1 MDFYKGKKVLIT
13 GNTGY
18 KGAWLAK
25 MLKFLGAEVYGVSI
39 GYEENSLYGKFKE
52 GRIETYFIDIT
63 NFEKI
68 KAFINQINPEIVFH
82 LAAQAYVDESIN
94 NPLRT
99 YQTNILGLA
108 NILECVRA
116 SNTIRSVVVVTS
128 DKCYENNGD
137 GTAYK
142 EGAPL
147 GAADPYSTSK
157 ACQELVAQ
165 SYYKTFLS
173 NLGINLATARA
184 SNVIGGG
191 DFNTKRLL
199 PYVIDS
205 FLCKKQPELRSVS
218 AIRPWQNILD
228 VLYGYLL
235 LGEKLNNDNKY
246 CIPFNFGPNEASFIS
261 VGRIV
266 EMLSEYFEN
275 ARYVSVQTK
284 HFVEADILKLDSTRA
299 KHLLGWF
306 PLLSLEGTVQQ
317 TAEFH
322 KEIYGGK
329 DADTVCDFY
338 ISRYF
343 KSVNI

>member
-1 MDFYKGKKVLIT
+1 MDFYKGKKILLT

-18 KGAWLAK
+18 KGAWLTK

-39 GYEENSLYGKFKE
+39 GYEEFSLYGRLRE
-52 GRIETYFIDIT
+52 GRIATSFTDIT
-63 NFEKI
+63 DFEKT
-68 KAFINQINPEIVFH
+68 KAFISQINPEIVFH
-82 LAAQAYVDESIN
+82 LAAQAYVDVSVN

-99 YQTNILGLA
+99 YQTNILGLV

-137 GTAYK
+137 GTIYS
-142 EGAPL
+142 EDAPI

-165 SYYKTFLS
+165 SYYKTYLS
-173 NLGINLATARA
+173 NLGIGLATARA

-199 PYVIDS
+199 PYVVDC
-205 FLCKKQPELRSVS
+205 FLGKQKPELRNIEAV
-218 AIRPWQNILD
+218 RPWQNILD

-235 LGEKLNNDNKY
+235 LGERLNTDSKY
-246 CIPFNFGPNEASFIS
+246 CIPFNFGPNECSFVS
-261 VGRIV
+261 VGTIV
-266 EMLSEYFEN
+266 EMLSGYFEN
-275 ARYVSVQTK
+275 ATYVSMPTK
-284 HFVEADILKLDSTRA
+284 HFTEANILKLDSKRA
-299 KHLLGWF
+299 RNMLCWS
-306 PLLSLEGTVQQ
+306 PLLTLEDTVQQ

-322 KEIYGGK
+322 KEIYAGK
-329 DADTVCDFY
+329 DADAVCDFY
-338 ISRYF
+338 ISKYMKGR
-343 KSVNI
+343 

>member
-18 KGAWLAK
+18 KGAWLTK
-25 MLKFLGAEVYGVSI
+25 MLLFLGAEVSGISI
-39 GYEENSLYGKFKE
+39 GYEENSLYERLTKA
-52 GRIETYFIDIT
+52 RIETYFTDIADFDT
-63 NFEKI
+63 TKEYIRQI
-68 KAFINQINPEIVFH
+68 KPEIVFH
-82 LAAQAYVDESIN
+82 LAAQAYVDVSIN
-94 NPLRT
+94 NPLKT
-99 YQTNILGLA
+99 YQTNVVGLA
-108 NILECVRA
+108 NILECIKE
-116 SNTIRSVVVVTS
+116 SNTIRTVVVVTS

-142 EGAPL
+142 EEAPL

-199 PYVIDS
+199 PYVIDR
-205 FLCKKQPELRSVS
+205 FLCKKQPELRNVS

-266 EMLSEYFEN
+266 EMLSGYFEN
-275 ARYVSVQTK
+275 ARYVSVQIK

-299 KHLLGWF
+299 KHLLGWL
-306 PLLSLEGTVQQ
+306 PALTLEETVKQ
-317 TAEFH
+317 TVEFH
-322 KEIYGGK
+322 KAIYAGK
-329 DADTVCDFY
+329 SADDVCDFY
-338 ISRYF
+338 INKYMGGR
-343 KSVNI
+343 

>member
-18 KGAWLAK
+18 KGAWLTK
-25 MLKFLGAEVYGVSI
+25 MLLSLGAEVSGISI
-39 GYEENSLYGKFKE
+39 GYEENSLYERLTKARVETCFTDIADFDKTKE
-52 GRIETYFIDIT
+52 YIRQ
-63 NFEKI
+63 I
-68 KAFINQINPEIVFH
+68 KPEIVFH
-82 LAAQAYVDESIN
+82 LAAQAYVDVSIN
-94 NPLRT
+94 NALKT
-99 YQTNILGLA
+99 YQTNVVGLA
-108 NILECVRA
+108 NILECIKE
-116 SNTIRSVVVVTS
+116 SNTIRTVVVVTS

-142 EGAPL
+142 EEAPL

-205 FLCKKQPELRSVS
+205 FLCKKQPELRNVS

-246 CIPFNFGPNEASFIS
+246 CLPFNFGPHEASFIS
-261 VGRIV
+261 VGSIV
-266 EMLSEYFEN
+266 EMLSGYFEN
-275 ARYVSVQTK
+275 ATYVYIPIK
-284 HFVEADILKLDSTRA
+284 HFAEANILKLDSTRA
-299 KHLLGWF
+299 KQMLGWF
-306 PLLSLEGTVQQ
+306 PRLALEDTVQQ

-322 KEIYGGK
+322 KEICAGK
-329 DADTVCDFY
+329 DADAVCDFY
-338 ISRYF
+338 INKYMKGR
-343 KSVNI
+343 

>member
-18 KGAWLAK
+18 KGAWLTK
-25 MLKFLGAEVYGVSI
+25 MLKFLGAEVYGASI
-39 GYEENSLYGKFKE
+39 GYEENSLYGRFKD
-52 GRIETYFIDIT
+52 GRIETYFTDIT
-63 NFEKI
+63 NFEKM
-68 KAFINQINPEIVFH
+68 KEFINRINPEVVFH
-82 LAAQAYVDESIN
+82 LAAQAYVDVSIN

-108 NILECVRA
+108 NILECVRE

-128 DKCYENNGD
+128 DKCYENNGE
-137 GTAYK
+137 GTVYR
-142 EGAPL
+142 EEDSL

-165 SYYKTFLS
+165 SYYKTYLS
-173 NLGINLATARA
+173 KLGIGLATARA

-191 DFNTKRLL
+191 DFSTKRLL
-199 PYVIDS
+199 PYVIDC
-205 FLCKKQPELRSVS
+205 FLVKKQPELRNIS
-218 AIRPWQNILD
+218 AVRPWQNILD

-246 CIPFNFGPNEASFIS
+246 CLPFNFGPHGASFIS
-261 VGRIV
+261 VGTIV
-266 EMLSEYFEN
+266 EMLSGYFEN
-275 ARYVSVQTK
+275 ATYVSIPIK
-284 HFVEADILKLDSTRA
+284 HFAEANILKLDSTRA
-299 KHLLGWF
+299 KQMLGWI
-306 PLLSLEGTVQQ
+306 PLLSLENTVQQ

-322 KEIYGGK
+322 KEIYAGK
-329 DADTVCDFY
+329 DADAICDFY